1 MSREFELVLS
11 GDALLNNRVST
22 CEDPGFR
29 NMVDLLRGVDVVHT
43 QLEVIIHN
51 LEGPETYP
59 SAEGAWSWISAPKY
73 VTEELK
79 WCGVDIV
86 STPSNHSLDF
96 AYGGLRQTW
105 AALDEAGIPHAGTG
119 KDLAAA
125 RMPAFLD
132 TRHGRVAGERGTA
145 TWPGDRRGCASRS
158 GWT

>member
-59 SAEGAWSWISAPKY
+59 SA
-73 VTEELK
+73 
-79 WCGVDIV
+79 
-86 STPSNHSLDF
+86 
-96 AYGGLRQTW
+96 
-105 AALDEAGIPHAGTG
+105 
-119 KDLAAA
+119 
-125 RMPAFLD
+125 
-132 TRHGRVAGERGTA
+132 
-145 TWPGDRRGCASRS
+145 
-158 GWT
+158 